1 MSGAL
6 PEMLRK
12 QGRLCAAL
20 GSPMY
25 GELLDRLA
33 ADVEA
38 GGVFA
43 EVLAEADACHADLI
57 VTGSHWPT
65 LATYLIGSHAT
76 SIARHAH
83 CSVLVVRG
91 EGL

>member
-1 MSGAL
+1 MNGAL
-6 PEMLRK
+6 PEVLRK

-25 GELLDRLA
+25 AELLDRLA

-43 EVLAEADACHADLI
+43 DVLAGADAMAAS
-57 VTGSHWPT
+57 G
-65 LATYLIGSHAT
+65 AG
-76 SIARHAH
+76 
-83 CSVLVVRG
+83 
-91 EGL
+91 